1 MVSVTFA
8 GETIPGG
15 NKGVGKI
22 PAWAGAVVTVL
33 LVLGLTMV
41 FDRLEAARFQ
51 SEQRALVLDR
61 LSTKR
66 AALEA
71 SLNARLH
78 LVRGLAAFVQVGDA
92 VTESRFSGYAR
103 NLLAGRADIRGLV
116 LAPGNVIRYVY
127 PLESNVTALGTD
139 LMAVPRF
146 VPILRQTIET
156 NRLTVAGPA
165 ALVQGGT
172 GLIGRMPIFLQVD
185 GKRSLWGLA
194 IIVLDVP
201 SLLAE
206 AGLLDDPLQDYAI
219 RGRDGLGAQGEV
231 FFGDAAMFGVS
242 PVMLDVTLPNGSWQM
257 AAVPSGGWQDASPRR
272 PALLAAGF
280 VLALLAG
287 LAVHGLL
294 SQAVRL
300 RRAVAASRASE
311 AQLRRAVDALASS
324 NTELERFAYV
334 ASHDLQEPLRTITS
348 FAQLLERRSR
358 QRLQPEDLDYLH
370 FIVAGA
376 KRMHALVNDLLA
388 YSRVTNRGAPFA
400 RVDTATLLDRVLQ
413 NLHDS
418 IAAAGAKVELG
429 VLPPVQ
435 GDEMQL
441 AQLFQN
447 LLGNAVK
454 FRRPGQNP
462 HIRIDASADAQGVR
476 FAVVDDGIGI
486 EPEYREHIFTIFKRL
501 HPGETYPG
509 TGIGLAICKRIVD
522 RHGGRIWAEEGSEGG
537 AAFCFT
543 LPAAPV
549 ERLDAAA

>member
-1 MVSVTFA
+1 M
-8 GETIPGG
+8 
-15 NKGVGKI
+15 GKI

-33 LVLGLTMV
+33 LVLGLTVV

-78 LVRGLAAFVQVGDA
+78 LVRGLAAFVQTGDT
-92 VTESRFSGYAR
+92 VTEARFSSYAR
-103 NLLAGRADIRGLV
+103 NLLAARADIRALV
-116 LAPGNVIRYVY
+116 LAPDNIIRYVY
-127 PLESNVTALGTD
+127 PLESNVTAVGVD

-146 VPILRQTIET
+146 VPIIRQTIES

-165 ALVQGGT
+165 ELVQGGT
-172 GLIGRMPIFLQVD
+172 GLIGRLPIFQQAE

-206 AGLLDDPLQDYAI
+206 AGLLDDPVQDYAI
-219 RGRDGLGAQGEV
+219 RGRDGLGAKGEV

-242 PVMLDVTLPNGSWQM
+242 PVMLDITLPNGSWQM
-257 AAVPSGGWQDASPRR
+257 AAVPSGGWRAASPRR
-272 PALLAAGF
+272 PALLATGAG
-280 VLALLAG
+280 LALLAG

-294 SQAVRL
+294 SQASRL
-300 RRAVAASRASE
+300 RRAIADSRASE

-388 YSRVTNRGAPFA
+388 YSRVTNRGAPFGP
-400 RVDTATLLDRVLQ
+400 VDTGALLGRVLQ

-418 IAAAGAKVELG
+418 IAAAGARVDVG
-429 VLPPVQ
+429 ALPPVQ

-447 LLGNAVK
+447 LVGNAVK
-454 FRRPGQNP
+454 FRRPGQSP
-462 HIRIDASADAQGVR
+462 HIRIAAEPVAGGVR
-476 FAVVDDGIGI
+476 FSVVDDGIGI
-486 EPEYREHIFTIFKRL
+486 EAEYREHIFTIFKRL

-522 RHGGRIWAEEGSEGG
+522 RHGGRIWAEEGPEGG
-537 AAFCFT
+537 AAFFFT
-543 LPAAPV
+543 LPAVPV